1 MKGLKILA
9 VVVGGV
15 AVLVAVAVVLAFN
28 SSFQTWAVRK
38 AAAGQP
44 GLTLEVGQVSAGM
57 SGADITGF
65 KVVKDGMII
74 SAKSVNAKFSA
85 WDLIT
90 SDQINLESLVVTDLD
105 VDVRSAAAASAPA
118 RAPAPAGAPGA
129 TPTPTPTATPSNAP
143 RPAQSAPAAT
153 PTPRPAAPASEKKAP
168 FAGLFE
174 AAKLPVDLRVGNVS
188 VKGRAHLP
196 QAQTVAFELKVAG
209 IGAGQT
215 GKVEWA
221 IDFADATAGAD
232 LRAARVT
239 GTAGLRITADRRI
252 DLVEVDTVAAPMGPN
267 IPNERIQITL
277 KAEKPAGSG
286 DENYAAGVSLVRATG
301 SEPLVKVNAQ
311 FLAASREIAGTWDI
325 MVRTEQLAKVLAG
338 LGLPEVAASGK
349 GKFNLKPDT
358 TAVAASGDFQAQIAK
373 LELLN
378 PGLAALGSVR
388 VTTRFDG
395 GLADNVA
402 RLDQFDLEVA
412 GADGRKFAQVSV
424 LQKIA
429 YPLAEKRVSLAN
441 PQAELAR
448 ISLFAIPLAWAQAF
462 AKPMAIESGELSM
475 VLAVEAEPDGSRVRA
490 LTVEPLALRTVTVR
504 DANKKLLVDRVTLS
518 VRPNIDYSAAKLIA
532 KLSEFTVTM
541 PDGDSVGAEL
551 TADVTNL
558 STTPV
563 VAFSAQLQARIAQ
576 ALKPYLSAPT
586 GPLAINATVEG
597 RHEGQTLQL
606 AKLSTTVNRDGT
618 VLLAALELLQPIRAD
633 LKASTFSVPNPA
645 ATALRLRLGEIPLAW
660 AEPFVARSKLSGNLG
675 GGTFEVAM
683 RTVEDVTLTTAEPL
697 TLRAVTAVIDGK
709 TLAQAL
715 DLDASLT
722 ATKRGDNIAY
732 DLRRIEVKQ
741 GQTSLA
747 ALNVAGEAKLGAKLT
762 ASAKGNLEADVAA
775 LMQQPA
781 LAAYATLARG
791 RVTVAFD
798 ASLADATS
806 AKAAI
811 AAKNLVAKLE
821 NRALGDVELTLTA
834 TMKPDGSGTVTL
846 PLTLTNGPRKS
857 DVAVDGTFGKA
868 SDKKTFLFTG
878 KVASNQLFVDDFQP
892 LAALAPASEAP
903 KTPAPGTPPPTT
915 PRPST
920 PAPTRDAEPFWK
932 GVNGKFDVD
941 LKRVVYGKDYIISAR
956 GAAVVTD
963 TRLSLDGL
971 EGKFKDNPFKLAAGL
986 NFVAQQ
992 PKPYALTGSADIQN
1006 FDVGEFLRAANP
1018 AEKPALETK
1027 ATLSAKLNG
1036 TGGNITEVGKNAFG
1050 KFELTGSKGTMYL
1063 LERKGSAGTLVNL
1076 GATALS
1082 IFGAA
1087 RGSDTT
1093 SAIGEIAKLLNS
1105 VQFDTVKLQIERGAD
1120 LQFKLSSL
1128 EVLSPFLRITGSG
1141 TVASKNLDDIQNA
1154 PMNIVLQLGAKDQ
1167 LGFLLQR
1174 VRLLGATTDD
1184 KGYNLMSRTFTIG
1197 GTPSKPDNSALWK
1210 ILGEAAVGAALGR

>member
-9 VVVGGV
+9 VVVGGL
-15 AVLVAVAVVLAFN
+15 AVLVAVALVVAFN

-38 AAAGQP
+38 AVAGQP
-44 GLTLEVGQVSAGM
+44 GMTLEVSRVSAGM
-57 SGADITGF
+57 SGADITGL
-65 KVVKDGMII
+65 KIAKDGMVI
-74 SAKSVNAKFSA
+74 SAKAVNAKFSV
-85 WDLIT
+85 WDLVG
-90 SDQINLESLVVTDLD
+90 SDRINLESLVVTDLD
-105 VDVRSAAAASAPA
+105 VDVRQAAAAAAAPA
-118 RAPAPAGAPGA
+118 TPGTPRAAG
-129 TPTPTPTATPSNAP
+129 T
-143 RPAQSAPAAT
+143 APAAGT
-153 PTPRPAAPASEKKAP
+153 PPGKAAPASSAPPRPATPAGEKKAP

-174 AAKLPVDLRVGNVS
+174 EAKLPVDVRVGNVS
-188 VKGRAHLP
+188 IQGRAHLP
-196 QAQTVAFELKVAG
+196 QAQTVVFELKVAG

-215 GKVEWA
+215 GKMEWA

-252 DLVEVDTVAAPMGPN
+252 DLVELDTIAAPMGPN
-267 IPNERIQITL
+267 IPNERIQVAL
-277 KAEKPAGSG
+277 KAEKPAATGA
-286 DENYAAGVSLVRATG
+286 ETYAATVSLVRATG
-301 SEPLVKVNAQ
+301 AEPLVKIDAQ
-311 FLAASREIAGTWDI
+311 FSAASREIAGTWEI
-325 MVRTEQLAKVLAG
+325 RVRSEQLAQVLAG
-338 LGLPEVAASGK
+338 LGLPEVAASGT
-349 GKFNLKPDT
+349 GKFNVKPDT

-373 LELLN
+373 LEKLN
-378 PGLAALGSVR
+378 PGLATLGSVR
-388 VTTRFDG
+388 ITTRFDG
-395 GLADNVA
+395 GFADNVA
-402 RLDQFDLEVA
+402 RLDQLNLEVA
-412 GADGRKFAQVSV
+412 GADGRKFAQVSA

-429 YPLAEKRVSLAN
+429 YQLADQRVVLAN

-448 ISLFAIPLAWAQAF
+448 ISLLAIPLAWAQAF
-462 AKPMAIESGELSM
+462 AQPMVIESGELSM

-490 LTVEPLALRTVTVR
+490 RAVEPLALRSVTVR
-504 DANKKLLVDRVTLS
+504 DANRKLLVDRVTLS
-518 VRPNIDYSAAKLIA
+518 VRPNLDYSATKLIA

-541 PDGDSVGAEL
+541 PDGDSVAAEL

-558 STTPV
+558 ATTPV
-563 VAFSAQLQARIAQ
+563 VAFTAQLQAKIVN

-586 GPLAINATVEG
+586 GPLTISANLEG
-597 RHEGQTLQL
+597 RHEGQMLQL
-606 AKLSTTVNRDGT
+606 AKLSTTVNRDAN
-618 VLLAALELLQPIRAD
+618 VLLAALDLQQPMRAD
-633 LKASTFSVPNPA
+633 LKANTFSVPNPA

-660 AEPFVARSKLSGNLG
+660 AEPFVAQSKLSGQLG

-683 RTVEDVTLTTAEPL
+683 RTVEDVTLSTTDPL
-697 TLRAVTAVIDGK
+697 TFRAVTAVIEGK
-709 TLAQAL
+709 TLVQGL
-715 DLDASLT
+715 DLDASLS
-722 ATKRGDNIAY
+722 ATKRGETVVY

-762 ASAKGNLEADVAA
+762 ATAKGNLEADVAA

-781 LAAYATLARG
+781 LAANATLARG

-806 AKAAI
+806 AKATI

-821 NRALGDVELTLTA
+821 NRALGDVDLTLTA
-834 TMKPDGSGTVTL
+834 TMKPDGSGSVAM

-857 DVAVDGTFGKA
+857 DVAIDGTFGKA

-892 LAALAPASEAP
+892 LAGLAPASEAP
-903 KTPAPGTPPPTT
+903 KKPAPGTPPPST
-915 PRPST
+915 PRPTT
-920 PAPTRDAEPFWK
+920 PAPTRDTEPFWK

-941 LKRVVYGKDYIISAR
+941 LKRIVYGKDYVISAR
-956 GAAVVTD
+956 GTAVVTD
-963 TRLSLDGL
+963 TRLALDGL

-986 NFVAQQ
+986 NFIAQQ

-1050 KFELTGSKGTMYL
+1050 NFELTGSKGTMYL

-1105 VQFDTVKLQIERGAD
+1105 VQFDTVKLQIERGSD

-1141 TVASKNLDDIQNA
+1141 TVASKSIDDIQNA

-1197 GTPSKPDNSALWK
+1197 GTPSKPDNSSLWK